1 MKINVKCSCGHEV
14 EVEVF
19 GSAAERENKIKWY
32 ENHVCSECYK
42 AQQTADNDLPALTGT
57 EKQISWAESIRAK
70 RLDEVKALYA
80 KTAERNSKVLAA
92 HPERAADAK
101 KAQDDLDKFYAQVM
115 AWMSTKCD
123 AGFWIDTR
131 DEINFIRAHAAEI
144 NK

>member
-1 MKINVKCSCGHEV
+1 MKINVKCSCGHEI

-19 GSAAERENKIKWY
+19 GSADERENKIKWY
-32 ENHVCSECYK
+32 ENHVCSDCYK
-42 AQQTADNDLPALTGT
+42 AQQTADNGLPALTGT

-70 RLDEVKALYA
+70 RLDEVKALYHQ
-80 KTAERNSKVLAA
+80 TAERNRKVLAA

-115 AWMSTKCD
+115 AWMQSKCD
-123 AGFWIDTR
+123 ACFWIDTR
-131 DEINFIRAHAAEI
+131 DELNFIRKHAAEI

>member
-57 EKQISWAESIRAK
+57 EKQISWPRA
-70 RLDEVKALYA
+70 
-80 KTAERNSKVLAA
+80 S
-92 HPERAADAK
+92 
-101 KAQDDLDKFYAQVM
+101 AQKG
-115 AWMSTKCD
+115 WTK
-123 AGFWIDTR
+123 
-131 DEINFIRAHAAEI
+131 
-144 NK
+144 